1 MKNEILACTY
11 LVSGLATGMIAPTKP
26 DDAVAWY
33 QKMENG
39 INKWTQEDNVDVKI
53 ENLSDYVMKFGEQ
66 IPGHADPRW
75 HQAFK
80 HAQAALLATPGHAKY
95 FQDKIESLR
104 TEVLATGNIS
114 DEELTRLQD
123 EGREIPHVTD
133 YERYCSMTA
142 FPTLQHLPSAETV
155 AVLGHYLN
163 DPVGRNGKN
172 LLGYPMRIPGDDLTS
187 RPCNARMATES
198 IRHLGIE
205 HPPYPFAEGR
215 PGEYLPEKEIGAWKD
230 WWNEVKAGKRTY
242 RFKGSPIEYGAD
254 GPATKEQIER
264 ISMHQR
270 MESDREAR
278 HGGNAGVKDD
288 GRPAADSPVSRKP
301 ATYAIIAAALA
312 LLVSIVWRFRRAKA
326 AR

>member
-1 MKNEILACTY
+1 
-11 LVSGLATGMIAPTKP
+11 
-26 DDAVAWY
+26 
-33 QKMENG
+33 MEF
-39 INKWTQEDNVDVKI
+39 QSRPLE
-53 ENLSDYVMKFGEQ
+53 EM
-66 IPGHADPRW
+66 IPGLGEMLRQLKSLHYRDCPERDEVAHLLQER
-75 HQAFK
+75 
-80 HAQAALLATPGHAKY
+80 LLATPGHAKS

-104 TEVLATGNIS
+104 VEVLATGNIS

-172 LLGYPMRIPGDDLTS
+172 LLGHPMRIPGDDLSS

-198 IRHLGIE
+198 IRHLGIA
-205 HPPYPFAEGR
+205 HPPYPFAEER
-215 PGEYLPEKEIGAWKD
+215 PGEFLPEKEIDAWKD
-230 WWNEVKAGKRTY
+230 WWNEVKTGKRTY
-242 RFKGSPIEYGAD
+242 QFKGSPIEYGAD

-270 MESDREAR
+270 MEGDRDAR
-278 HGGNAGVKDD
+278 HRTAGGSADAAEGVPPGVAPAPSMPLTIVLNLAG
-288 GRPAADSPVSRKP
+288 
-301 ATYAIIAAALA
+301 LA
-312 LLVSIVWRFRRAKA
+312 VLTTAVWYFAKA
-326 AR
+326 RSRQEP